1 MVILRHFILYFKR
14 NIYFMISII
23 TLFIAIVFAGTMFFV
38 NDISNPPSSTVL
50 GSIYLGA
57 YEEDQYE
64 NVINNQINA
73 FLNDVA
79 YEISYQDS
87 IYEIPLTLFDYD
99 HDQTMASLNENK
111 VNQAYFSI
119 TDENQLIL
127 EEQLE
132 LNFSNDVYLAINV
145 EDLISQIKDDMG
157 DMTSL
162 KQYQL
167 ADYFIENTD
176 QTDLNQET
184 ISNIDAE
191 DVSQIDLLVDQI
203 IINPNSRYSMLDNLG
218 TLDLSNDQLSIIST
232 GLLKVLAKSHMNGFM
247 FNTNPVIPAWASI
260 GYNVRILKVNQY
272 DFSFFN
278 SFDYTYY
285 INIEQT
291 STTSLSFSLTGV
303 PYVDTYNVEIE
314 DKISIP
320 RDTIYYDNDL
330 LDENTPDVI
339 ITETD
344 TEITYLL
351 LIEDGHDGNIYYINR
366 IVTDVFGTTTQY
378 KLYEEQYD
386 SQSRIYDQLIVEIG
400 GA

>member
-1 MVILRHFILYFKR
+1 
-14 NIYFMISII
+14 
-23 TLFIAIVFAGTMFFV
+23 
-38 NDISNPPSSTVL
+38 
-50 GSIYLGA
+50 
-57 YEEDQYE
+57 
-64 NVINNQINA
+64 
-73 FLNDVA
+73 
-79 YEISYQDS
+79 
-87 IYEIPLTLFDYD
+87 
-99 HDQTMASLNENK
+99 
-111 VNQAYFSI
+111 
-119 TDENQLIL
+119 
-127 EEQLE
+127 
-132 LNFSNDVYLAINV
+132 
-145 EDLISQIKDDMG
+145 
-157 DMTSL
+157 
-162 KQYQL
+162 
-167 ADYFIENTD
+167 
-176 QTDLNQET
+176 
-184 ISNIDAE
+184 
-191 DVSQIDLLVDQI
+191 
-203 IINPNSRYSMLDNLG
+203 
-218 TLDLSNDQLSIIST
+218 
-232 GLLKVLAKSHMNGFM
+232 
-247 FNTNPVIPAWASI
+247 
-260 GYNVRILKVNQY
+260 LKVNQY

-303 PYVDTYNVEIE
+303 PYVNTYNVEIE

-320 RDTIYYDNDL
+320 RNTIYYDNDL

>member
-1 MVILRHFILYFKR
+1 
-14 NIYFMISII
+14 MISII

-167 ADYFIENTD
+167 VDYFIENTD

>member
-176 QTDLNQET
+176 QTDLNQES

-320 RDTIYYDNDL
+320 RNTIYYDNDL

>member
-1 MVILRHFILYFKR
+1 
-14 NIYFMISII
+14 MISII